1 MERCG
6 QSALWESTE
15 QNKVFLPPSSWLQS
29 FLPSPR
35 ALLLNPGLTSLPPRR
50 VALSLYLRAPAD
62 HSPPRKSSTQ
72 WKDGSHQI
80 HPQQI
85 TPHFWSGLPNGVHG
99 STRALFCLVGIDRLS
114 HSGNKVLRAATLSHA
129 IPTPTTASVGTG
141 KTEWL
146 AAACD

>member
-15 QNKVFLPPSSWLQS
+15 QNKVFLSPPSWLQS

-50 VALSLYLRAPAD
+50 VALSLYLWAPAD
-62 HSPPRKSSTQ
+62 HCPPRKSSTQ

-99 STRALFCLVGIDRLS
+99 STRALSCLVGIDRLS

-141 KTEWL
+141 KTERL